1 MFNDT
6 HFKVTDTKPLI
17 YRFGFL
23 IFTQMWSEYLDMLN
37 MGIHYLSSV
46 IVVNHIAV
54 KLKREADPLEVDIQR
69 FIIIPITVSKNVFT
83 GSVVNNT

>member
-1 MFNDT
+1 
-6 HFKVTDTKPLI
+6 
-17 YRFGFL
+17 
-23 IFTQMWSEYLDMLN
+23 

-54 KLKREADPLEVDIQR
+54 KLKREADSLEVDIQT